1 MNAEVP
7 QHRFRAGDAD
17 RDRALEVIRRAYEA
31 GRLSL
36 DELNERQERALR
48 CVFTDEFPA
57 LVADLPERD
66 ELERHQ
72 FDRQQFDR
80 EGTALAPTSRA
91 PLPEVG
97 PPDAGFALAV
107 LSGRER
113 VLPSGTRHASGFAWW
128 GGDDYYLREAMGP
141 GRTVT
146 LELSAV
152 MAGHDIFVPE
162 GVRIID
168 QSTAIMA
175 GNDIHR
181 DAQGDGSN
189 GTLVLTGFLFWAG
202 HDVKLEDPDRR

>member
-36 DELNERQERALR
+36 DELNERQDKALR
-48 CVFTDEFPA
+48 CVFTDEFAA
-57 LVADLPERD
+57 LVADLPERA
-66 ELERHQ
+66 EFERHQ
-72 FDRQQFDR
+72 FDRQS
-80 EGTALAPTSRA
+80 TSLATTSPA

-113 VLPSGTRHASGFAWW
+113 VLPSGTQHATGFAWW
-128 GGDDYYLREAMGP
+128 GGDDYYLRDAMGP

-189 GTLVLTGFLFWAG
+189 GTLVLKGFLFWAG